1 MTRPR
6 FAFLDAS
13 HGDENTRRNFRRELD
28 ADLVEFDVT
37 DGHLPDHFDYD
48 GVVITGSSS
57 SVYWDEAW
65 IQNLVSYVSEAD
77 ERDIPLLG
85 VCFGHQVVAEALG
98 GTVEDMGD
106 FELGYSHID
115 RTTDDGADDL
125 LAGLDEQFTVFTS
138 HGDVVADLP
147 PGAELLAENEFGV
160 HAFRRTHAFG
170 VQFHPE
176 YDTKTAEKIAR
187 SKDFLPDEQIQG
199 VLDGITPENYDAACK
214 AKRLFDNF
222 VAYVTRVRAN
232 SVEPAA

>member
-1 MTRPR
+1 MSRPR

-37 DGHLPDHFDYD
+37 EGHLPDHFDYD
-48 GVVITGSSS
+48 GVVVTGSSS
-57 SVYWDEAW
+57 SVYWDDEW
-65 IQNLVSYVSEAD
+65 IQNLLTYVAEAD
-77 ERDIPLLG
+77 ARDIPLLG
-85 VCFGHQVVAEALG
+85 ICFGHQVVADALG

-106 FELGYSHID
+106 FELGYSEIQ
-115 RTTDDGADDL
+115 RTTGDDADDL
-125 LAGLDEQFTVFTS
+125 LAGIDERFTVFTS
-138 HGDVVADLP
+138 HGDAVVDLP
-147 PGAELLAENEFGV
+147 AGAELLAENEFGV

-176 YDTKTAEKIAR
+176 YDTTTAEEIAR

-199 VLDGITPENYDAACK
+199 VLDGITPENYDAACE

-222 VAYVTRVRAN
+222 VAYANTVRAD
-232 SVEPAA
+232 SVGSAA